1 MNIAVTLHWNNAII
15 REYEKEQKESF
26 RIIKSLIGIK
36 KKKKTT
42 QEENFCFF
50 SFGVSQLY
58 NNNIVLSQ
66 KKYIY
71 ILYIYIDSLDVA
83 S

>member
-36 KKKKTT
+36 KKKRLPKKRI
-42 QEENFCFF
+42 FAFF

-66 KKYIY
+66 KKTNIY
-71 ILYIYIDSLDVA
+71 I
-83 S
+83 